1 VFLWVKPNPS
11 QDLPTHHA
19 ANSKRLFSVDPYAAS
34 RSVQSVCFHRCY
46 LVNLAVV
53 QPDFLSVGYRI
64 GNRFDEVVQIWFFAM
79 PDWWFSF
86 RDSVLV
92 QMRFGSRKEEV

>member
-1 VFLWVKPNPS
+1 VFLEGTKPVAGSPCTPCRTFQES
-11 QDLPTHHA
+11 V
-19 ANSKRLFSVDPYAAS
+19 SVDPYAAS

-64 GNRFDEVVQIWFFAM
+64 GNRFDEVVQIRFFAM
-79 PDWWFSF
+79 PDW
-86 RDSVLV
+86 
-92 QMRFGSRKEEV
+92 